1 MLLGYDQ
8 LVNDFKRLAENGR
21 LSHAYLF
28 FGEPQAGKFLFAL
41 SLANYLENKEFAAAK
56 NPLKETLII
65 EIRKE
70 DEKESVGID
79 EIRSL
84 QNFLYQKPVFSAKR
98 AVIIRDAENLT
109 FEAQNAILKIIE
121 EPPAQSLLIFI
132 VNHCDNLLPTLVSR
146 VQKIH
151 FPRMKTE
158 EIANF
163 LKKNFRLS
171 EAKAKSIAKES
182 FGRAGRAVQLVQSS
196 KFKVQ
201 SFKPEDVVNGQID
214 EYFEFL
220 IADLYKEP
228 MKNYKKLKQALNRL
242 TLMKQFNLNKKLQL
256 KSLWSRIS

>member
-1 MLLGYDQ
+1 MVGHDKLKE
-8 LVNDFKRLAENGR
+8 DFKKLADGGR

-28 FGEPQAGKFLFAL
+28 FGEAQVGKFLFAL
-41 SLANYLENKEFAAAK
+41 SSANYLENKNFAAAK

-70 DEKESVGID
+70 DQKESIGID

-84 QNFLYQKPVFSAKR
+84 QNFLYQKPVFSPKR
-98 AVIIRDAENLT
+98 AVIVRDAEFLT
-109 FEAQNAILKIIE
+109 SEAQNAILKILE
-121 EPPAQSLLIFI
+121 EPPPDSLIIFI
-132 VNHCDNLLPTLVSR
+132 ANSFDNLLPTVVSR
-146 VQKIH
+146 LQKIY
-151 FPRMKTE
+151 FPRVKTE
-158 EIANF
+158 EIADF

-182 FGRAGRAVQLVQSS
+182 FGRPGRAIAIAQNKNS
-196 KFKVQ
+196 KFKMQ
-201 SFKPEDVVNGQID
+201 NLGNIIENDNLDG
-214 EYFEFL
+214 YFEFL